1 MSKYEAIYRDILGRI
16 EQNLYAAGDT
26 LPGEYELMKIYE
38 ASRDTIRKALLLLA
52 QNGYI
57 QKSKGRGSIVLD
69 RQRYDFPVSGVVSFK
84 ELADKMEQ
92 DVQTKVI
99 CLEKTHPDARIR
111 QLFHMSP
118 EDEIWLVQ
126 RVRIIDHEA
135 VILDTD
141 ILERRDS
148 GTVIVLLYRRNPA
161 SENRLCGKGNHM
173 PERERSGYEG
183 SGYETV

>member
-69 RQRYDFPVSGVVSFK
+69 DSAMTFRFPVLSALRSLPIKWNRMCRQR
-84 ELADKMEQ
+84 
-92 DVQTKVI
+92 
-99 CLEKTHPDARIR
+99 
-111 QLFHMSP
+111 
-118 EDEIWLVQ
+118 
-126 RVRIIDHEA
+126 
-135 VILDTD
+135 
-141 ILERRDS
+141 
-148 GTVIVLLYRRNPA
+148 
-161 SENRLCGKGNHM
+161 
-173 PERERSGYEG
+173 
-183 SGYETV
+183 

>member
-1 MSKYEAIYRDILGRI
+1 MSKYEAIYKDILGRI

-92 DVQTKVI
+92 DVQELSNK
-99 CLEKTHPDARIR
+99 R
-111 QLFHMSP
+111 QNGLMEDNNANSLLF
-118 EDEIWLVQ
+118 
-126 RVRIIDHEA
+126 
-135 VILDTD
+135 
-141 ILERRDS
+141 RDS
-148 GTVIVLLYRRNPA
+148 INAFLKEYNKTRGYSLIFSNTGFDNLLYADSAYNITKEIVDGLNARYSSA
-161 SENRLCGKGNHM
+161 KK
-173 PERERSGYEG
+173 
-183 SGYETV
+183 